1 MQTSVTQKQPNVHQF
16 SDNLSPAHPYQIM
29 HALSQARILHI
40 RDFAFP
46 DDDERHVGVGSVI
59 PPPPSATTARIE
71 AAEMAPTEAEKTV
84 PATGALV
91 TSSEPEPVLHI
102 VLYDFQAEASN
113 ELSVNAGMPVQIE
126 RDLSDGWVLAH
137 QVDHPERS
145 GLIPHTY
152 LQQIG

>member
-1 MQTSVTQKQPNVHQF
+1 MQTSEIQKQPNAHQL
-16 SDNLSPAHPYQIM
+16 SDDLSPAHPYQIM

-40 RDFAFP
+40 RDFAFS

-59 PPPPSATTARIE
+59 PPPPSATTAKIE
-71 AAEMAPTEAEKTV
+71 ATEMVPTETEKTV
-84 PATGALV
+84 PATRALFS
-91 TSSEPEPVLHI
+91 SSEPEPVLHI

-113 ELSVNAGMPVQIE
+113 ELSVNAGVPVRIE

-152 LQQIG
+152 LQRIG

>member
-1 MQTSVTQKQPNVHQF
+1 MGSE
-16 SDNLSPAHPYQIM
+16 M
-29 HALSQARILHI
+29 CI
-40 RDFAFP
+40 RD
-46 DDDERHVGVGSVI
+46 R
-59 PPPPSATTARIE
+59 
-71 AAEMAPTEAEKTV
+71 
-84 PATGALV
+84 
-91 TSSEPEPVLHI
+91 PEPVLHI

-152 LQQIG
+152 LQRIG